1 VGAVRRP
8 RNHEPFAGI
17 AVRDARAQRRP
28 RIREL
33 LAGAARCDVQAL
45 EPPRG
50 TAWRG
55 AKALELSPKTV
66 WRDANVLKFKPCP
79 QAQAKAREQA
89 PRRQRFVVCGSRAV
103 RWSN

>member
-1 VGAVRRP
+1 VGTAW
-8 RNHEPFAGI
+8 
-17 AVRDARAQRRP
+17 RDAQAQRRP

-33 LAGAARCDVQAL
+33 LAGAAWCDVQAL

-55 AKALELSPKTV
+55 AKALELSSNTA

-79 QAQAKAREQA
+79 QAAAKACEQA
-89 PRRQRFVVCGSRAV
+89 PRRPRFVRCGSRAV